1 MSDSDEY
8 YKDTRITEVRL
19 AECLEGGYGLGIG
32 DFLCTPEE
40 VQCVISALRTVATA
54 KLEILAEQA
63 LEKAPE
69 RPKTPEKKSVH

>member
-1 MSDSDEY
+1 MSDD

-19 AECLEGGYGLGIG
+19 AEALEAGYGLGIG

-54 KLEILAEQA
+54 KLEILAEQE
-63 LEKAPE
+63 LDKAPS
-69 RPKTPEKKSVH
+69 RPIAPEKKSVH